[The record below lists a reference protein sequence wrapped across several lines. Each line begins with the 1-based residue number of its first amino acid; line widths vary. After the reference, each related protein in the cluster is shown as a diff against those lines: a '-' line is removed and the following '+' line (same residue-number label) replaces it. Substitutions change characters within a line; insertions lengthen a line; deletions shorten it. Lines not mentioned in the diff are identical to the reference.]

1 MIYEKIA
8 LSDNDENIYLE
19 VYAPEKL
26 QGFVRDGILVIPGG
40 GYACVCYDREG
51 EPIALDFVA
60 KGLCAFVLHY
70 SVGENAKFPRPLIEA
85 SKAMKYIKEHADLYG
100 LNPDRV
106 FATGF
111 SAGGHLCAS
120 LGTLWHMDEIYKEI
134 DMPYGFNKP
143 CGIIPVYPVIS
154 ALVPTHK
161 GSFQNLTGSLEPTE
175 AELLE
180 YSLETR
186 VDEKSAPAF
195 ILHTST
201 DQAVP
206 VYNALA
212 FAKAYADAKMPFEL
226 HIFREAPH
234 GMALATKI
242 TEVGNPGWVNESAA
256 EWTHLAYLW
265 MKGIK

>member
-1 MIYEKIA
+1 MIFEKIA
-8 LSDNDENIYLE
+8 LSETDENVYLE
-19 VYAPEKL
+19 VYAPDKI
-26 QGFVRDGILVIPGG
+26 QKFTRDAILVIPGG
-40 GYACVCYDREG
+40 GYAGVCSDREG

-60 KGLCAFVLHY
+60 RGLCAFVLHY
-70 SVGENAKFPRPLIEA
+70 SVGAKAKFPRPLIEA
-85 SKAMKYIKEHADLYG
+85 SKAMKFIREKADLYG

-106 FATGF
+106 FVTGF
-111 SAGGHLCAS
+111 SAGGHLCAA

-134 DMPYGFNKP
+134 DMPFGFNKP
-143 CGIIPVYPVIS
+143 TGIIPVYPVIS

-175 AELLE
+175 AELAE

-195 ILHTST
+195 IVHTST

-206 VYNALA
+206 VYNALC
-212 FAKAYADAKMPFEL
+212 FAKAYADAKIPFEL

-234 GMALATKI
+234 GMALANKI
-242 TEVGNPGWVNESAA
+242 TEVGNPAWVNESA
-256 EWTHLAYLW
+256 ETWPHLATLW